1 MNRDQFWK
9 VLFFF
14 VTLSFFTTTL
24 FHKSPQPWLFGRYS
38 LPYFVLLL
46 FIFASTLFILFIY
59 FWFQKKAPLIY
70 AGIVIGACSFAL
82 LIEIVGQIYVSFRP
96 SYNVLRYVPEKIIGW
111 KLAPNLN
118 FISTDEYWY
127 AREYSVPIKINS
139 LGFRDLERAT
149 NKPPNVSRIAILGD
163 SFVEALH
170 VDFSKTAGQLLEKK
184 LNNNLFNKKS
194 DYKHFEVLNF
204 GTGAH
209 GTDQALLSYLH
220 YAKKFNPDYVFLF
233 YFDTQMWRASSNMH
247 CSTYGTGGECM
258 KIRPA
263 SQISIEG
270 SERIRNILGLE
281 EFHQFI
287 YKLGLL
293 KLQKK
298 KFPMTS
304 QEYLRYIKL
313 LTSKIDEKTIQKLSI
328 AIKEEPLFINF
339 PIDYENFISK
349 QKQIIEDEF
358 NGLRIKIKN
367 RKSFVY
373 SFISQLN
380 INLAGIQKMDQHMKN
395 ELKTLTNVYRIQN
408 SKRPI
413 LGNSNFIS
421 FEAAIAL
428 NLKILQH
435 MGKKVRES
443 GSKLILVD
451 ATKNIVRYGQ
461 LPSALGSKI
470 LEKFCKYNSIGYI
483 PLHDQLNKSR
493 RKGIATH
500 WKYDWHFN
508 ETGQRIFFESMFNY
522 FKNIKN

>member
-1 MNRDQFWK
+1 M
-9 VLFFF
+9 V
-14 VTLSFFTTTL
+14 
-24 FHKSPQPWLFGRYS
+24 
-38 LPYFVLLL
+38 
-46 FIFASTLFILFIY
+46 
-59 FWFQKKAPLIY
+59 Y
-70 AGIVIGACSFAL
+70 AGLLIGTCSFAL
-82 LIEIVGQIYVSFRP
+82 LIEIFGQIYISFRP
-96 SYNVLRYVPEKIIGW
+96 SYNVLRYVPEKTIGW

-127 AREYSVPIKINS
+127 AREFSVPIKVNS
-139 LGFRDLERAT
+139 LGFRDLERVT

-163 SFVEALH
+163 SFVEALQ
-170 VDFSKTAGQLLEKK
+170 VDFSKTAGQLLENK
-184 LNNNLFNKKS
+184 LNKDLFNKNSEFQK
-194 DYKHFEVLNF
+194 FEVLNF
-204 GTGAH
+204 GIGAY
-209 GTDQALLSYLH
+209 GIDQTLLAYLY
-220 YAKKFNPDYVFLF
+220 YARKFNLDYVFMF
-233 YFDTQMWRASSNMH
+233 YFDTHMWRASSNMH
-247 CSTYGTGGECM
+247 CLTYGTGGECM
-258 KIRPA
+258 KIRP
-263 SQISIEG
+263 SSKISAEG

-281 EFHQFI
+281 EFHQFV

-304 QEYLRYIKL
+304 QEYLAYIKFL
-313 LTSKIDEKTIQKLSI
+313 ASQIDEKTVQRLSK
-328 AIKEEPLFINF
+328 ALKKERLIITR
-339 PIDYENFISK
+339 PIENEFFISK
-349 QKQIIEDEF
+349 QKQLIKDEF

-373 SFISQLN
+373 SLISQLS
-380 INLAGIQKMDQHMKN
+380 INLEGIQKMDQHLES

-408 SKRPI
+408 SKQPI

-435 MGKKVRES
+435 MGEKVKES

-470 LEKFCKYNSIGYI
+470 LSEFCKLNGIGYI
-483 PLHDQLNKSR
+483 PLHDQLNKSQR
-493 RKGIATH
+493 EGVKTH

-508 ETGQRIFFESMFNY
+508 EIGQRIFFESMFNY